1 MSPIK
6 NVIFIMLD
14 TLQFNYLGCY
24 GNTNVKTPNLDR
36 FARQGF
42 LFENAYSEGLPT
54 IPVRRAIMT
63 GRFTLPYAGWKPL
76 DLNDTSLTDMLWCRE
91 VQTALVYDTPPMR
104 LPKYGYSRGF
114 DYVKFCNGHELDHET
129 FHNVPLDPAVKAE
142 DYLSPGMLHRNED
155 GEYDSSSQSLIRE
168 AECYLKQRQF
178 WKSDADNYVS
188 VVAREADDWLRR
200 KRDPKRPFLMWVD
213 SFDPHEPWDPPSVW
227 EGKPCPHDPDYQGNP
242 MILAPWTE
250 VKGVMTEEECAHIR
264 ALYMEKVEL
273 VDKWIGN
280 LLDSIREQGLWD
292 ETMVIITSDHGQPMG
307 NGEHGH
313 GIMRKCR
320 PWPYEEL
327 VHVPLLIH
335 VPGLEGG
342 KRIESF
348 VQNVDVTATM
358 MDALGYGQSALSE
371 AGHEGIQTY
380 GADEMHGIS
389 LLPVMRGETDTV
401 REVAIAGYYGMS
413 WSLITKDWSYI
424 HWLKNDIDTDEMN
437 RLFYDGSGKGG
448 NAGRQSAELEMKEE
462 MWTCVQGAE
471 VTVPEQDELYDRRAD
486 PFQLNNLAG
495 EHPEKAKE
503 LLTEA
508 GYPNG
513 FDMTITV
520 PSNYQSHMD
529 TAQVIVEQLKAVG
542 INATIQP
549 VTWESWVQDTY
560 SNRQFQST
568 VVGVDASNMTARA
581 MLERF
586 VSTASRDFINY
597 NNADYDALF
606 AQAQACYDDGEQ
618 TALYRAM
625 EKNLAENAANVYI
638 QDMADFVAV
647 RDGLEGPSFYPIYV
661 LDLSTIHYTK

>member
-1 MSPIK
+1 MKEDRKIK
-6 NVIFIMLD
+6 NVVLIMLD

-24 GNTNVKTPNLDR
+24 GNKVVKTPNIDR
-36 FARQGF
+36 LARQGF

-54 IPVRRAIMT
+54 VPVRRALMT
-63 GRFTLPYAGWKPL
+63 GRFTLPYGGWQPL
-76 DLNDTSLTDMLWCRE
+76 APDDTTVADIMWGKNM
-91 VQTALVYDTPPMR
+91 QTALVYDTPPMR

-227 EGKPCPHDPDYQGNP
+227 EGKPCLHDPDYQGNP

-503 LLTEA
+503 LL
-508 GYPNG
+508 
-513 FDMTITV
+513 
-520 PSNYQSHMD
+520 Q
-529 TAQVIVEQLKAVG
+529 QLKLY
-542 INATIQP
+542 I
-549 VTWESWVQDTY
+549 
-560 SNRQFQST
+560 
-568 VVGVDASNMTARA
+568 
-581 MLERF
+581 
-586 VSTASRDFINY
+586 
-597 NNADYDALF
+597 
-606 AQAQACYDDGEQ
+606 GELR
-618 TALYRAM
+618 TL
-625 EKNLAENAANVYI
+625 
-638 QDMADFVAV
+638 
-647 RDGLEGPSFYPIYV
+647 
-661 LDLSTIHYTK
+661 

>member
-413 WSLITKDWSYI
+413 WSHHQGLVVYPLAQERYR
-424 HWLKNDIDTDEMN
+424 HRRDE
-437 RLFYDGSGKGG
+437 
-448 NAGRQSAELEMKEE
+448 
-462 MWTCVQGAE
+462 
-471 VTVPEQDELYDRRAD
+471 P
-486 PFQLNNLAG
+486 PFL
-495 EHPEKAKE
+495 
-503 LLTEA
+503 
-508 GYPNG
+508 
-513 FDMTITV
+513 
-520 PSNYQSHMD
+520 
-529 TAQVIVEQLKAVG
+529 
-542 INATIQP
+542 
-549 VTWESWVQDTY
+549 
-560 SNRQFQST
+560 
-568 VVGVDASNMTARA
+568 
-581 MLERF
+581 
-586 VSTASRDFINY
+586 
-597 NNADYDALF
+597 
-606 AQAQACYDDGEQ
+606 
-618 TALYRAM
+618 
-625 EKNLAENAANVYI
+625 
-638 QDMADFVAV
+638 
-647 RDGLEGPSFYPIYV
+647 
-661 LDLSTIHYTK
+661 